1 MTNSGIRAES
11 ATTTTSHLF
20 QMLKARALGAQLQI
34 KVDIRVMT
42 YEELVV
48 AVHEEEKVK
57 QEKKDFLDESK

>member
-11 ATTTTSHLF
+11 ATTTTSYMF

-48 AVHEEEKVK
+48 AVHEEKVK
-57 QEKKDFLDESK
+57 QEKKDFPDESK